1 MNQEF
6 NQFYEKELKQ
16 VITEIDMKELGVIDM
31 VFSGNSVN
39 IKGEIISS
47 LTSAWNNI
55 SDKKNYSSN
64 LKCSSMDN
72 CLIVL
77 IL

>member
-55 SDKKNYSSN
+55 SDKKNYFNQYRDKNERSS
-64 LKCSSMDN
+64 
-72 CLIVL
+72 
-77 IL
+77 